1 MKKSHVVWM
10 ASLLLFPAG
19 RILGQT
25 TTHSFSSSQVLP
37 APTAVPAPIPT
48 QPLFPGFTPAAGM
61 PLPHQH
67 HRRVKRPQ
75 AQPTPLPQNTAT
87 GEMKKG
93 QSLP

>member
-1 MKKSHVVWM
+1 
-10 ASLLLFPAG
+10 
-19 RILGQT
+19 
-25 TTHSFSSSQVLP
+25 
-37 APTAVPAPIPT
+37 
-48 QPLFPGFTPAAGM
+48 M